1 MPDRVVIVDTGYS
14 DYDTERQI
22 LEGAGYVLDVA
33 EGCADRRSKIDFCKG
48 AVGLLVRG
56 TPLDGTFMDSLPGL
70 RAIVRYGVGYDNI
83 DVDAATD
90 RGIRVA
96 NVRGYASHSVS
107 DHALALLFACL
118 RGLLKGHSL
127 VQTHYGALPWTP
139 IMETRE
145 ATLGIIGLGN
155 IGGTLC
161 QKARCLFQ
169 RILAHDPYQPRD
181 RFQRLGAEPV
191 ELDPLLRQSDIITIH
206 CDINEETADMIDWD
220 AFARMER
227 CPILINT
234 ARGAIVDEEALLHA
248 LETGQISAA
257 GWDVFT
263 EEPPGQDSAPLLS
276 HPRIVATGHY
286 AWYSKTAEET
296 LKRKAAENLV
306 SLLRGDLPPDC
317 LNP

>member
-1 MPDRVVIVDTGYS
+1 VADRVVIVDTGYD
-14 DYDTERQI
+14 DYETERQI
-22 LEGAGYVLDVA
+22 LEGAGYVLNVA
-33 EGCADRRSKIDFCKG
+33 EGCNDRASKMRFCQG

-56 TPLDGTFMDSLPGL
+56 TPLDGMFMDALPGL

-96 NVRGYASHSVS
+96 NVQGYASHSVS

-118 RGLLKGHSL
+118 RGLLKGHAL
-127 VQTHYGALPWTP
+127 VQSNYGALPWTP
-139 IMETRE
+139 ILETHE

-161 QKARCLFQ
+161 QKAQGLFP
-169 RILAHDPYQPRD
+169 RILAHDPYQPLD
-181 RFQRLGAEPV
+181 RFRRLGAERV
-191 ELDPLLRQSDIITIH
+191 ELDFLFRQSDIITIH
-206 CDINEETADMIDWD
+206 CELNEETADMIDWD

-227 CPILINT
+227 SPILINT

-248 LETGQISAA
+248 LEKGQIRGA

-263 EEPPGQDSAPLLS
+263 EEPPGPESAALLS
-276 HPRIVATGHY
+276 HPRMVATGHY
-286 AWYSKTAEET
+286 AWYSRTAEAA
-296 LKRKAAENLV
+296 LKQKAAQNLV
-306 SLLRGDLPPDC
+306 SLLQGQLPKDC